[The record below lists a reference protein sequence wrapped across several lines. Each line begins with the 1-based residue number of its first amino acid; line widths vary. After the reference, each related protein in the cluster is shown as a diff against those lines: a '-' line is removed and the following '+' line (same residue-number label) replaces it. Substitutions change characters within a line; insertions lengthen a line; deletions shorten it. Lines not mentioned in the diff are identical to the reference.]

1 MNRKEQIAL
10 AIAVLIP
17 FAIVV
22 YSYYIGMLL
31 WGIILALPLIFVL
44 ILLILLINPMKRS
57 FEDKTETIGVDAEAT
72 TDSESVKK

>member
-1 MNRKEQIAL
+1 MNRKEQIVL

-22 YSYYIGMLL
+22 YSFYIGMLL
-31 WGIILALPLIFVL
+31 WGIILALQLIFVL
-44 ILLILLINPMKRS
+44 ILLINQMKRS

-72 TDSESVKK
+72 TDSEFVKK